1 MFRPFFTTQWPLWN
15 SGFFGS
21 DLAPLAETL
30 QFIAF
35 QVDHD
40 MTWHVKDYFN
50 WKLRKLKNSGK
61 FFQIAFAIDNLP
73 SVDEDAA
80 TGVEDSKRKSGE
92 SIPKLEF

>member
-1 MFRPFFTTQWPLWN
+1 MVN
-15 SGFFGS
+15 
-21 DLAPLAETL
+21 
-30 QFIAF
+30 
-35 QVDHD
+35 
-40 MTWHVKDYFN
+40 YFN
-50 WKLRKLKNSGK
+50 WKLRKLKNSGN